1 MHETNLN
8 HKQSLFDVTVDKN
21 FHMNQMKP
29 HFLINFYF
37 FFVEFLAVFH
47 KISFQS
53 HQRDE
58 TTSTTQQA
66 SSLTNMFDP
75 HIYACQSLVGSNSN
89 PTIQSL
95 AQGDAQQ
102 KNQQSP
108 TGSPQK
114 NKHVNSNTV
123 IPIQTTGTLTPQ
135 RKQSQQEEG
144 HDYTENVMTSQL
156 IQNSGSSSNSAT
168 NSRKTSTV
176 SDNTPS
182 SDLTPENT
190 ILTPKDVEHL
200 QPLPQQQLSATPTTA
215 LDPHQV
221 KASPVRKLSRFLVS
235 PTVIETANHELIVQE
250 GSQAPASSPQQSE
263 AQQPIDLN
271 INEENYQR
279 AEAPETELQPQQSIG
294 FRMPETL
301 EQLKIELENIT
312 HAHVSTKAKEALSA
326 QQALLQG
333 IANQEADDS
342 HEPVSEAQVESSAAE
357 YPSIDAITTS
367 DNTSVYNSRRT
378 SADMNTNP
386 TDLTSTASGVGIEY
400 EENLVSEPIQMA
412 TEEAGPKMT
421 QQLSK
426 QMSID
431 RFVEKLV
438 E

>member
-1 MHETNLN
+1 
-8 HKQSLFDVTVDKN
+8 
-21 FHMNQMKP
+21 
-29 HFLINFYF
+29 
-37 FFVEFLAVFH
+37 
-47 KISFQS
+47 
-53 HQRDE
+53 
-58 TTSTTQQA
+58 
-66 SSLTNMFDP
+66 MFDP
-75 HIYACQSLVGSNSN
+75 HIYACQPLVGSNSN

-95 AQGDAQQ
+95 AQSDSQQ

-108 TGSPQK
+108 TASPQK
-114 NKHVNSNTV
+114 NKHVNSSTV

-144 HDYTENVMTSQL
+144 GVETNVMVTQL
-156 IQNSGSSSNSAT
+156 LQNSGSSSNSAN

-182 SDLTPENT
+182 SDVTPENT
-190 ILTPKDVEHL
+190 VLTPKDVDH
-200 QPLPQQQLSATPTTA
+200 QSQQQQLSATPTSS
-215 LDPHQV
+215 LDQV

-235 PTVIETANHELIVQE
+235 PTVIETANHELIVKD
-250 GSQAPASSPQQSE
+250 GSHAPASSPQQSE

-279 AEAPETELQPQQSIG
+279 LDAPETELQPQQSIG

-312 HAHVSTKAKEALSA
+312 HAHVSTKAKEA

-342 HEPVSEAQVESSAAE
+342 HEQISEAQIESSAAE
-357 YPSIDAITTS
+357 YPSIDAITTG

-378 SADMNTNP
+378 SADLNTNP
-386 TDLTSTASGVGIEY
+386 TDLTSTASGIGIEY
-400 EENLVSEPIQMA
+400 EENLVSESVPSA
-412 TEEAGPKMT
+412 LEEPGPKMT
-421 QQLSK
+421 QQLQQ

-431 RFVEKLV
+431 R
-438 E
+438 